1 MTTQTLHR
9 TFLSLMLILSLA
21 ASASK
26 PVYAADSYDVVVYGG
41 TSAGVAAAV
50 QAARMGKEVI
60 IVCLDKHLGGLTSGG
75 LGWTDTGNKGVIGG
89 IAREFYHRVWLHYQK
104 PDAWRWQKQDEY
116 GNRGQGTA
124 AIDGDHRTMWIFE
137 PHVAEQTFDDLVREH
152 NVPVH
157 RNEWLDREDGV
168 EKNGKRIT
176 AITMLG
182 GKTYRA
188 KMFIDATYEGDL
200 MAAAEVS
207 YHVGREANDVYGEQW
222 NGVQKDARHHG
233 HNFMK
238 PVDPYVTPG
247 DPSSGLLPRIS
258 SDPPGENGQGDRRIQ
273 AYCFRMC
280 LTRVPDNRVP
290 FPKPDGYDAGQYE
303 LALRVLATGWREVFH
318 KFDPIPN
325 GKTDTNNHGPFSTDN
340 IGMNYD
346 YPDAA
351 YERRQEIIREHQT
364 YQKGL
369 MHFLANDPRVPEDV
383 RSEMSQWGLAKDEFT
398 DNGNW
403 PHQIYVREARRM
415 IGSYVETERDCLATR
430 DTPDSVG
437 MGSYTMDS
445 HHVQRYVTDDG
456 TVQNEG
462 DIGVRPRGPYKI
474 AYGALVP
481 KKTECTNLLVPVALS
496 SSHIAFGSIRMEPV
510 FMILGQSAATAA
522 SMAID
527 GEMGVQDVEYA
538 ELRERLL
545 ADGQVLEYTGPIR
558 SGRIGIDPKKLKGIV
573 VDDVDAKLTGQWLT
587 SSSIAGYVGGWYLH
601 DNNADKGSSSVRF
614 EATVPQA
621 GSYEVRVA
629 YAANPN
635 RAANVPVTIQSADGE
650 VTKTINQKET
660 PPIDDAWI
668 SLGNY
673 RFDAGEPAVITISNK
688 HTDGH
693 VIADAVQLLAT
704 R

>member
-1 MTTQTLHR
+1 MTIQAFNRAT
-9 TFLSLMLILSLA
+9 LSLVLILSLA
-21 ASASK
+21 AVVSQ
-26 PVYAADSYDVVVYGG
+26 PIHAADCYDVVVYGG
-41 TSAGVAAAV
+41 TSGGVAAAV
-50 QAARMGKEVI
+50 QAARMGKQVI
-60 IVCLDKHLGGLTSGG
+60 IVCPDKHLGGLSSGG

-89 IAREFYHRVWLHYQK
+89 IAREFYHHVWLHYQK

-137 PHVAEQTFDDLVREH
+137 PHVAEQAFDDLVREH

-157 RNEWLDREDGV
+157 RNEWLDRENGV
-168 EKNGKRIT
+168 EKDGKRI
-176 AITMLG
+176 AGITTLG

-200 MAAAEVS
+200 MAAAGVS
-207 YHVGREANDVYGEQW
+207 YHVGREANDVHGEQW

-290 FPKPDGYDAGQYE
+290 FPKPDGYDASQYE

-346 YPDAA
+346 YPEAT
-351 YERRQEIIREHQT
+351 YERRREIIREHQT

-383 RSEMSQWGLAKDEFT
+383 RSEMSQWGLAEDEFT

-415 IGSYVETERDCLATR
+415 IGRYVVTEKDCLATR

-527 GEMGVQDVEYA
+527 GEMTVQDVEYA

-545 ADGQVLEYTGPIR
+545 ADGQVLEYSGPIR
-558 SGRIGIDPKKLKGIV
+558 TGRIGIDPKKLKGV
-573 VDDVDAKLTGQWLT
+573 VIDDVDAKLTGQWLT

-621 GSYEVRVA
+621 GTYEVRVA

-650 VTKTINQKET
+650 VTKTINQKQT
-660 PPIDDAWI
+660 PPIDDTWI

-673 RFDAGEPAVITISNK
+673 RFDAGEPAVITVSNK
-688 HTDGH
+688 DTDGH
-693 VIADAVQLLAT
+693 VIADAVQLLAA